1 MERIAI
7 IEISEVGTNLAI
19 FETKNGR
26 YNFIKKFSDKFD
38 IGKEIEEQKLLN
50 PNTISRVVSI
60 MKMYR
65 DVIQDCEVTKTI
77 AFATAMLVK
86 ARNQRGFIEEVY
98 NNTGISIQIETEED
112 EVRNLYLANMNTI
125 DLSKGYMIYVGSHS
139 TKFIKFNRRTTLGSF
154 SIPYGCVN
162 VSQKGSTQRSFD
174 DIVELVSNLISNN
187 ELIKSAEDDVFIG
200 SGDAFINLGR
210 LAKKVE
216 HYPLD
221 LDNNYIVNK
230 ETEKKVV
237 DFIKSVDTEK
247 IKKVKGLVGDS
258 SEVLVSSLAII
269 HAFYK
274 TAKIS
279 SLAVSVANYIDGY
292 VLSNVVGEPQ
302 EKFTDLLGNS
312 LDNYCEFR
320 KNDVSNNVRV
330 ANMAGVLFK
339 QLKVMHK
346 LPRLYIKPMRIA
358 AQMYDCG
365 KNISFNNIEKNG
377 FNVILNSG
385 IAGMSQ
391 KELLLA
397 SFVCL
402 CQYPDNFS
410 LSEWMKYKNILTDD
424 DLDAVRKLGI
434 IVRLAVALNS
444 SKKQTILDI
453 VCDILGDSIIMK
465 TIASGDANYDILQ
478 GMKVA
483 GDYRKI
489 FKKNLQII

>member
-1 MERIAI
+1 MERVAI
-7 IEISEVGTNLAI
+7 IEISELGTNLVI
-19 FETKNGR
+19 FETKNSR
-26 YNFIKKFSDKFD
+26 YNFIKQFSDKFD

-65 DVIQDCEVTKTI
+65 DVIQDCGATKTI
-77 AFATAMLVK
+77 AFATGMLAK
-86 ARNQRGFIEEVY
+86 ARNQRGFVEEVY
-98 NNTGISIQIETEED
+98 NNTGISIQISDEED
-112 EVRNLYLANMNTI
+112 EIRNLYLANMNAI
-125 DLSKGYMIYVGSHS
+125 DVSKGYMIHVGSHS

-162 VSQKGSTQRSFD
+162 VLQKGSTQRSFD
-174 DIVELVSNLISNN
+174 DIVELVSKSIADN
-187 ELIKSAEDDVFIG
+187 ELIKGCEEDGFIG
-200 SGDAFINLGR
+200 SGDSFINLGR

-221 LDNNYIVNK
+221 LDNNYIVSK
-230 ETEKKVV
+230 DTEKKVV

-258 SEVLVSSLAII
+258 SEVLLSSLAII

-274 TAKIS
+274 TAKIN
-279 SLAVSVANYIDGY
+279 SLAISTASYIDGY

-320 KNDVSNNVRV
+320 KNDISNNVRV
-330 ANMAGVLFK
+330 ANMAGILFK

-365 KNISFNNIEKNG
+365 KNIGFNNIEKNG

-385 IAGMSQ
+385 VAGMSQ

-410 LSEWMKYKNILTDD
+410 LSEWIKYKNILTDD

-444 SKKQTILDI
+444 SKKQTIVDI

-465 TIASGDANYDILQ
+465 TIVSGDANYDILQ